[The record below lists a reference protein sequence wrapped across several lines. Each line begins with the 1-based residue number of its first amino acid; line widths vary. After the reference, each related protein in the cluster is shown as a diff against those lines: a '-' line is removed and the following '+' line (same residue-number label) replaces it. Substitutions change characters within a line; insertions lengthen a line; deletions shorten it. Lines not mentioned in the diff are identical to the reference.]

1 MLLCILI
8 YISLC
13 ADDEVLVRI
22 GIDGGG
28 GFFKIC
34 LSIFL
39 MTREAE
45 KASFKDSGVKR
56 LFILAIAADIQENYE
71 NMMKLWRGLKMHSV
85 ETPFT
90 IATDLKLC
98 NILLGMMA
106 HGSSHP
112 CCWCTATKG
121 HLLQCGETRTLS
133 NLTESFFSWM
143 EDGRRPL
150 RAKHFDNV
158 IHPPLIRHVD
168 QKTPVLQIIPPPEL
182 HLLTGPV
189 NTLYNALAATWGD
202 GCDQWINACHVQREA
217 MHGGS
222 FTGNSS
228 RKLLS
233 KVDTLQSMCPITCLP
248 HVAAFRSFE
257 KVNY

>member
-1 MLLCILI
+1 M
-8 YISLC
+8 
-13 ADDEVLVRI
+13 LVRV

-28 GFFKIC
+28 GFLKIC
-34 LSIFL
+34 LSVFP

-45 KASFKDSGVKR
+45 KSSFKDSGVKR

-71 NMMKLWRGLKMHSV
+71 NMTKLWYGLKLHLI

-98 NILLGMMA
+98 NILLGLMA

-112 CCWCTATKG
+112 CCWCTAAKG

-133 NLTESFFSWM
+133 NLSDSFLSWTK
-143 EDGRRPL
+143 DGSRL
-150 RAKHFDNV
+150 QRAKQFDNV
-158 IHPPLIRHVD
+158 IHPPLIRNVD
-168 QKTPVLQIIPPPEL
+168 EMTPMLEIIPPPEL

-189 NTLYNALAATWGD
+189 NTLYKSLAEKWGD
-202 GCDQWINACHVQREA
+202 GCEQWINECNVMREA
-217 MHGGS
+217 MHGGC

-233 KVDTLQSMCPITCLP
+233 KVDTLQRMCPITCLP
-248 HVAAFRSFE
+248 YVTAFRSFE
-257 KVNY
+257 KVN